1 VSNPQ
6 QSIVAMVAKSRHMM
20 ALRSRVNVMQYHRRR
35 LSTVGGP
42 AAWVAFKAMYEGEVD
57 AKRKALADEIR
68 GLRRQAGV
76 GVAKPEWVAQ

>member
-1 VSNPQ
+1 MSNPQ
-6 QSIVAMVAKSRHMM
+6 QSIAAMVAKSRHMVS
-20 ALRSRVNVMQYHRRR
+20 LRAKATVMQYHRRR

-76 GVAKPEWVAQ
+76 GVAKPKWVAQ